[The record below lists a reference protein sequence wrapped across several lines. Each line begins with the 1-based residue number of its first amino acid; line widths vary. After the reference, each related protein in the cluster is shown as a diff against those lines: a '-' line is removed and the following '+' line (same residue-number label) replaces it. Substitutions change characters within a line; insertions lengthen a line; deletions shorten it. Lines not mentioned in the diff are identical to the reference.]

1 MTHRRLLSFAG
12 MLLSTVMLGSCGDPV
27 GLLPPGLAIL
37 SGDKQSGVAGQP
49 LPEPLLVTV
58 ADGTGRGVE
67 GAQIYWEVTTGAGT
81 IPFITYTDATGTA
94 SATWTLGV
102 EGLTQTARA
111 SVSMLA
117 DSSPGTSPP
126 VIFTAT
132 ANGAATQ
139 LAAIGGN
146 SQTAI
151 IDDTLPVPLRV
162 RAVNLAGS
170 GVPGARVLWATAD
183 EGQVLPKL
191 TLTDAQGEAVA
202 TWVLGG
208 TVGVQTATAAV
219 TGLNGSPRT
228 FTATADRAAN
238 TLTWA
243 SEQLS
248 PCYGPGAGIWASSPA
263 DVFAVCGR
271 GMIWHFNGSSWE
283 AQSSGTTRYLW
294 GVWGSSPSDVFAVG
308 DSATILHY
316 DGTNWRQQPAARTG
330 GVWGSDALSIGGV
343 WGSSATDVFAVGFD
357 SRNSDRSGYVPFS
370 PIWHYDGTTWT
381 QAKVGGCFLLGVWE
395 SSSAN
400 GFAVGDGVFHY
411 DGATWNSQVPGNCTL
426 PDTSGGSF
434 AGVWVRGFT
443 GVWGSGP
450 ADVYTVGHDWVICGR
465 ACTQTSTFIDHYDGT
480 SWQRQLSLVDC
491 ACVLIR
497 VWAAASPDVVVVGS
511 GGRIF
516 HYDGSRWR
524 RESTGTTQ
532 PIFAVAGSG
541 ARDVWAI
548 TPGGL
553 VLHGTR

>member
-1 MTHRRLLSFAG
+1 
-12 MLLSTVMLGSCGDPV
+12 
-27 GLLPPGLAIL
+27 
-37 SGDKQSGVAGQP
+37 
-49 LPEPLLVTV
+49 
-58 ADGTGRGVE
+58 
-67 GAQIYWEVTTGAGT
+67 
-81 IPFITYTDATGTA
+81 
-94 SATWTLGV
+94 
-102 EGLTQTARA
+102 
-111 SVSMLA
+111 
-117 DSSPGTSPP
+117 
-126 VIFTAT
+126 
-132 ANGAATQ
+132 
-139 LAAIGGN
+139 
-146 SQTAI
+146 
-151 IDDTLPVPLRV
+151 
-162 RAVNLAGS
+162 
-170 GVPGARVLWATAD
+170 
-183 EGQVLPKL
+183 
-191 TLTDAQGEAVA
+191 A

-243 SEQLS
+243 SEQLP

-330 GVWGSDALSIGGV
+330 GVWGSDALSIG
-343 WGSSATDVFAVGFD
+343 
-357 SRNSDRSGYVPFS
+357 
-370 PIWHYDGTTWT
+370 
-381 QAKVGGCFLLGVWE
+381 
-395 SSSAN
+395 
-400 GFAVGDGVFHY
+400 
-411 DGATWNSQVPGNCTL
+411 
-426 PDTSGGSF
+426 
-434 AGVWVRGFT
+434 

>member
-1 MTHRRLLSFAG
+1 MTHRLYLSIAG
-12 MLLSTVMLGSCGDPV
+12 MLSTAMLYGCGEST
-27 GLLPPGLAIL
+27 GLHPSGLAIL
-37 SGDKQSGVAGQP
+37 SGDKQSAVAGQP

-67 GAQIYWEVTTGAGT
+67 GAQIYWDVITGAGT
-81 IPFITYTDATGTA
+81 ISFITYTDATGTA

-117 DSSPGTSPP
+117 DSSPGRSPP

-132 ANGAATQ
+132 ANGAATE
-139 LAAIGGN
+139 LVDIAGN
-146 SQTAI
+146 GQVAI

-162 RAVNLAGS
+162 RAVNLAGN
-170 GVPGARVLWATAD
+170 GVPGARVLWATPG
-183 EGQVLPKL
+183 EGQVSPKL

-208 TVGVQTATAAV
+208 TVGLQTATAAV
-219 TGLNGSPRT
+219 TGLNGSPST
-228 FTATADRAAN
+228 FTATANRAAN

-243 SEQLS
+243 SEQL
-248 PCYGPGAGIWASSPA
+248 PACYGPGAGIWVSSPA
-263 DVFAVCGR
+263 DVR

-283 AQSSGTTRYLW
+283 AQGSGTTRYLW
-294 GVWGSSPSDVFAVG
+294 AVWGSSPSDVFAVG

-316 DGTNWRQQPAARTG
+316 DGSNWSQQPAARIT
-330 GVWGSDALSIGGV
+330 GVWGSDALSIRDV
-343 WGSSATDVFAVGFD
+343 WGSSATDVFAVGLD
-357 SRNSDRSGYVPFS
+357 SRNSGRSGRVPFS

-381 QAKVGGCFLLGVWE
+381 QAAVGGCFLLGVWE

-400 GFAVGDGVFHY
+400 GFAVGDGFFHY
-411 DGATWNSQVPGNCTL
+411 DGAAWNNQVPGNCTL
-426 PDTSGGSF
+426 PDTSGASF
-434 AGVWVRGFT
+434 TGVTVRGFT

-465 ACTQTSTFIDHYDGT
+465 PCVQYSTFIDHYDGT

-511 GGRIF
+511 GGLIL

-524 RESTGTTQ
+524 RESTGSTQ
-532 PIFAVAGSG
+532 QILAVSGSG